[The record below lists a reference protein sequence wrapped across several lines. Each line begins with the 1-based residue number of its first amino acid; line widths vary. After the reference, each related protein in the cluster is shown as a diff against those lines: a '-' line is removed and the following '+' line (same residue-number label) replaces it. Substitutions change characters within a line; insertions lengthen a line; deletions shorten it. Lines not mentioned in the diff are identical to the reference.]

1 MSLATLT
8 PGAVPGLAELVDG
21 VAARTGAWVVVERF
35 GAVVTHGTGTG
46 DCPSALATSLL
57 RKCTAEL
64 RAAVTWKRGRGA
76 LTGQLEGMCVTA
88 ADLGDGCTAWFV
100 GAPADA
106 SALTLLAEAAR
117 STGPVTDPVVEE
129 LLHPRGPARRGR
141 APRARLVV
149 LRSDDPGLARRAR
162 TLVAGTEARVH
173 SEDGLVLV
181 ALPLD
186 GSAEQLVERLGADV
200 IAGVADVPDDA
211 SDWVATC
218 ALASGSACAAGDL
231 GLKFGRPEDP
241 AVAGELVVAEAQAAV
256 SELLRDLPG
265 APLHR
270 LREHDARSGGE
281 LVASLT
287 AWCRAGFDVPAA
299 AAALHVHTNTLRYR
313 LKRATEV
320 SGLDVTRPRQLL
332 ALQLLL
338 GV

>member
-1 MSLATLT
+1 MSLATVSRGST
-8 PGAVPGLAELVDG
+8 PSLVDLVDG
-21 VAARTGAWVVVERF
+21 IAARSGAWVVVERL
-35 GAVVTHGTGTG
+35 GAVVAFGTGTG

-64 RAAVTWKRGRGA
+64 RTAVTWKRGRGS
-76 LTGQLEGMCVTA
+76 LTGSVEGTPVTA
-88 ADLGDGCTAWFV
+88 AELGDGVTAWFV
-100 GAPADA
+100 GSPVEDA
-106 SALTLLAEAAR
+106 SVAQLAEAAHC
-117 STGPVTDPVVEE
+117 SEPVSDAFVED

-149 LRSDDPGLARRAR
+149 LRSEETGLARRAR
-162 TLVAGTEARVH
+162 ALVAGTAARVH
-173 SEDGLVLV
+173 QEGELVLV

-186 GSAEQLVERLGADV
+186 GDADDLAERLGAV
-200 IAGVADVPDDA
+200 AGVADVPEDS

-218 ALASGSACAAGDL
+218 ALAAGSACAAKDL
-231 GLKFGRPEDP
+231 GLRVGRPEDP
-241 AVAGELVVAEAQAAV
+241 AVAGELVVTEAQAAV
-256 SELLRDLPG
+256 ADLLRDLPD
-265 APLHR
+265 APLRR
-270 LREHDARSGGE
+270 LQDHDARSGGD

-287 AWCRAGFDVPAA
+287 AWCRAGFDVPTA

-313 LKRATEV
+313 LKRAAEV